1 MTTTISLPPTMLS
14 PEIDPALGG
23 RDRIPA
29 WLRDHPAWVSHG
41 REPHIGPWSVWDA
54 AWAGSAWFLSWS
66 AKHGE
71 PIEDHRLSFTGAN
84 VGLRRTALRI
94 PDCLSMG
101 GEPLEEFAKILQS
114 LEGQHVELDDS
125 GRGIVAV
132 VKGGFGPIYHGPW
145 SRDGVAIG
153 VGPLKLGGRP
163 YGPPAADPPVDG
175 LDALKL
181 IVEWIRGKSFGEVL
195 EEDRQR
201 REEEKRI
208 RDAEFA
214 EWVATS
220 REKEGG
226 KPRPKPKPAPAV
238 APMPQSSSPVEPVR
252 PGRRPLP
259 WQPYEVAQ
267 LYPANL
273 ASLADAARRG
283 PADADGPDE
292 AHDQPTERLPDELRD
307 ARSWIVWRY
316 EDRENKRGEVHS
328 TKVLYQPR
336 NPALKARSNDPATWS
351 SHDEALRV
359 YLARLG
365 EPDGVR
371 FDGVGFCFEEGGGI
385 VGIDFDRAID
395 GSGRIAEWAR
405 PLIDACLE
413 AAIYGEP
420 SPSGRGLKFWLR
432 GSTPGDAGRKRF
444 LGEGRDR
451 PGVEV
456 YARGR
461 YFTVTGR
468 RLWTK
473 KPGDGQAAI
482 DAALAWI
489 DEPHEAARREKEARK
504 AVLDAERQRRLEAR
518 QRREEERR
526 KAAPRSSSSPSTS
539 GGFRPGFIRWQ
550 SLKPHIDLVAVAE
563 TLLGPPDRVDA
574 WDDRAWWPCPFH
586 ADSRPSFNV
595 SPDVNLWVC
604 YSKCG
609 GGDAADFVMRLEG
622 LTFPD
627 AAKRLLRMLH
637 RGEAGDG
644 EARDVQR
651 HEPRLTGPD
660 YDLAGSLVNEAA
672 ERLWTPDGAVDLD
685 HLRGRGLTD
694 ATIRRHRLGSSD
706 SFPLP
711 ARSGEEEATR
721 ATSGIVIPWTVD
733 GRVERIQI
741 RRRQGEPRYLLVQQR
756 SPLVYPSPETI
767 VPGRPLVFVEGEL
780 DALLLGQ
787 ELGEAASVITVGS
800 AARGLPDAVTD
811 LAIASPRWFAAHD
824 ADEAGDAAAARL
836 PSRAVRAR
844 PPQKDWCEVHKAD
857 PSAIRRIW
865 GSALGCDFSQKG
877 V

>member
-14 PEIDPALGG
+14 SEIDPALGG

-29 WLRDHPAWVSHG
+29 WLRDHPAWVAIG
-41 REPHIGPWSVWDA
+41 QEAHIGPWSDWKS
-54 AWAGSAWFLSWS
+54 AWRGSAWFLNWRASR
-66 AKHGE
+66 GE
-71 PIEDHRLSFTGAN
+71 PIEDRRLTFTGAN

-101 GEPLEEFAKILQS
+101 GEPLEEFAKILQL

-125 GRGIVAV
+125 GRGVVAIVHGV
-132 VKGGFGPIYHGPW
+132 LGSLYNGPW
-145 SRDGVAIG
+145 SRGGVKIG
-153 VGPLKLGGRP
+153 VGPLKLGGQL
-163 YGPPAADPPVDG
+163 YGPPAADPPIDG
-175 LDALKL
+175 FPALSAV
-181 IVEWIRGKSFGEVL
+181 VEWIREKPFGEVL
-195 EEDRQR
+195 EEDRERLEEEQR
-201 REEEKRI
+201 R
-208 RDAEFA
+208 RDEAFA
-214 EWVATS
+214 EWVAAR
-220 REKEGG
+220 REG
-226 KPRPKPKPAPAV
+226 KRKGKVQPTPAV
-238 APMPQSSSPVEPVR
+238 APVPQSSSPAIEPALK
-252 PGRRPLP
+252 GRRLLP

-283 PADADGPDE
+283 PADVDGPDD
-292 AHDQPTERLPDELRD
+292 DQDYPTERLPDELVQS
-307 ARSWIVWRY
+307 RSWIVWRY
-316 EDRENKRGEVHS
+316 EDRLNKAGEVHS

-351 SHDEALRV
+351 SHDQALAV
-359 YLARLG
+359 YLDRLD
-365 EPDGVR
+365 EPPGVR

-385 VGIDFDRAID
+385 VGIDFDRAVD
-395 GSGRIAEWAR
+395 AGGRIADWAR
-405 PLIDACLE
+405 PMIDACLE
-413 AAIYGEP
+413 TAIYGEP
-420 SPSGRGLKFWLR
+420 SPSGKGLKFWLR

-468 RLWTK
+468 RLWTRS
-473 KPGDGQAAI
+473 PGVPGGGQAAI

-489 DEPHEAARREKEARK
+489 DEPREAERREKAARK

-518 QRREEERR
+518 QRREEERG

-563 TLLGPPDRVDA
+563 TLLGSPDRVDH

-604 YSKCG
+604 YSQCG
-609 GGDAADFVMRLEG
+609 GGDAADFLMKLQG
-622 LTFPD
+622 ITFPE
-627 AAKRLLRMLH
+627 AVKTLLRMLH
-637 RGEAGDG
+637 RGGAGDG

-694 ATIRRHRLGSSD
+694 ETIRRHRLGSSD

-711 ARSGEEEATR
+711 LRPDEEEMRRTTA
-721 ATSGIVIPWTVD
+721 GIVIPWTVD

-756 SPLVYPSPETI
+756 SPIVYPSPETI
-767 VPGRPLVFVEGEL
+767 VPGRPLVIVEGEL

-836 PSRAVRAR
+836 PSRAVRVR
-844 PPQKDWCEVHKAD
+844 PDGGKDWCEVHAGD
-857 PSAIRRIW
+857 ASAIRRIW
-865 GSALGCDFSQKG
+865 GSTLGF
-877 V
+877 